1 MGAHSVIVAND
12 ERRKVDPMRGT
23 SPAKEKDSPGMEKL
37 QRVVQEKENNVVND
51 ENEVQD
57 SGPVDALPK
66 DPKLEMQKIMLAN
79 QKKMPDSFQQMMD
92 VSEGTAPHR
101 EMPYFWQIPRA
112 GGGTLRQILS
122 ECMGAVL

>member
-1 MGAHSVIVAND
+1 MGKILEAEHAIDRAAYRPNVVIDPLDIDNMDRPVASDINVKNRFAHSVIVAND

-66 DPKLEMQKIMLAN
+66 DPKLEM
-79 QKKMPDSFQQMMD
+79 
-92 VSEGTAPHR
+92 
-101 EMPYFWQIPRA
+101 
-112 GGGTLRQILS
+112 
-122 ECMGAVL
+122 